1 MKEDFFKE
9 YFSIPNIM
17 GYFRIALALLY
28 IWVYYMTLEGAP
40 YWPVIVIIIVSG
52 LTDLLDGKIARKF
65 HMVTNWGKML
75 DPIADKITI
84 GAIILSLVFKYKMI
98 LPMILLYVIK
108 EGYMALAGSL
118 LIKKGHKIEGAKF
131 YGKVCTFVTYLIL
144 IAILLVPDM
153 DRRVVTGLIW
163 INMAVMLYAFI
174 RYIFYYGKLF
184 KEEDG
189 KVTQA

>member
-1 MKEDFFKE
+1 
-9 YFSIPNIM
+9 
-17 GYFRIALALLY
+17 
-28 IWVYYMTLEGAP
+28 
-40 YWPVIVIIIVSG
+40 
-52 LTDLLDGKIARKF
+52 
-65 HMVTNWGKML
+65 
-75 DPIADKITI
+75 
-84 GAIILSLVFKYKMI
+84 
-98 LPMILLYVIK
+98 MILLYVIK